1 LEKRRKDA
9 EAALTPFMQRAAA
22 LDKELR
28 EERETTKS
36 RLESLEKSI
45 STLVQTLQ
53 TQAAPKP
60 PSYNPETDPE
70 LDALDPVIATRL
82 RRLHSSFDQRLVDQ
96 ERRHKEELQA
106 IKDQETRRA
115 QEYAASQ
122 TNAYEQTWNETFAKL
137 VPDYERF
144 MGDKPEA
151 YALSDWARRMPLE
164 YGRAIANPKAFSP
177 HFIAK
182 VVDEFK
188 ATLAPAS
195 APARQPSLGDLANA
209 QLSGVAPV
217 EVKLP
222 EVINPLSE
230 YEVRNAYAIVDKMYK
245 DAVSLR
251 GEARDAKLA
260 EANGF
265 MDRYKRQ
272 IQT

>member
-1 LEKRRKDA
+1 MENDPDVAADTHRPEVRISRSIESVKLHAGIDRIELKVKSGGLDRFLFVAGKPG
-9 EAALTPFMQRAAA
+9 EAVCECVGNAKFH
-22 LDKELR
+22 
-28 EERETTKS
+28 
-36 RLESLEKSI
+36 SL
-45 STLVQTLQ
+45 LH
-53 TQAAPKP
+53 
-60 PSYNPETDPE
+60 PEY
-70 LDALDPVIATRL
+70 
-82 RRLHSSFDQRLVDQ
+82 LHD
-96 ERRHKEELQA
+96 
-106 IKDQETRRA
+106 
-115 QEYAASQ
+115 
-122 TNAYEQTWNETFAKL
+122 
-137 VPDYERF
+137 
-144 MGDKPEA
+144 
-151 YALSDWARRMPLE
+151 
-164 YGRAIANPKAFSP
+164 
-177 HFIAK
+177 FIAK